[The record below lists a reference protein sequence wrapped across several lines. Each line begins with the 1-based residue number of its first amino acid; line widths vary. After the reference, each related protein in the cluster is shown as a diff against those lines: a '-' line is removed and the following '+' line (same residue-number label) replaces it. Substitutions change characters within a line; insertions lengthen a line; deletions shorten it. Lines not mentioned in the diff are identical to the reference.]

1 MNVTGLR
8 YNEGK
13 TRYDLI
19 PADALDQLAKV
30 YTAGAA
36 KYAPRNWEQGF
47 KWMDC
52 YASAMRHGQAWAR
65 GEDLDVGPNGEFG
78 PYPDDPD
85 IHMRW
90 TGLPHAVLAAWN
102 WMALTTFF
110 IRGVGEDDRVLSAGE
125 RTSLD

>member
-1 MNVTGLR
+1 MTMTGLR

-19 PADALDQLAKV
+19 PADALDLLAQV
-30 YTAGAA
+30 YSEGAK

-78 PYPDDPD
+78 PYPDDPEID
-85 IHMRW
+85 MRW
-90 TGLPHAVLAAWN
+90 TGLPD
-102 WMALTTFF
+102 
-110 IRGVGEDDRVLSAGE
+110 RKGVVAGKRVDVRVDHG
-125 RTSLD
+125 